1 MTYRFSHA
9 QDASGRL
16 HSQAMQTLTE
26 LNDQFGIPHV
36 LVFAEGKGGL
46 LCAQITTEACTA
58 TLYLQ
63 GSHLVH
69 WQPAGQKPVLF
80 LSDRSN
86 YAPGK
91 AIRGGVPVIFPWFG
105 ARTGARTDGPMHG
118 FARTQLWQV
127 AFAAVSGKDLH
138 LTLTLGPTDESRGLG
153 YDHFRVAYEL
163 ILGSTLTLRI
173 SVVNLDPEEQAG
185 TPMHFEEA
193 LHSYLAVGEPEHLR
207 IYGLGQT
214 EFLDKTDGFKRK
226 KQTDDVLTLHEQT
239 DRPYLNTTATV
250 TVEDPDLGRRL
261 VVAKQGSKT
270 TVVWNPW
277 SELAAKMSDFPAEGW
292 RGMTCIETANAAENA
307 VTLKPK
313 EAHTMEA
320 KISVEPFSG
329 SATERTQ

>member
-1 MTYRFSHA
+1 
-9 QDASGRL
+9 
-16 HSQAMQTLTE
+16 MQTLTE
-26 LNDQFGIPHV
+26 LNDHFGIPHV
-36 LVFAEGKGGL
+36 LTFAEGNGGL
-46 LCAQITTEACTA
+46 LCAQVTTEACTA

-86 YAPGK
+86 YKLGK

-105 ARTGARTDGPMHG
+105 QRTGDRTDGPMHG
-118 FARTQLWQV
+118 FARTQVWEV

-138 LTLTLGPTDESRGLG
+138 LTLTLGPTEESRGLG

-163 ILGSTLTLRI
+163 ILGSTLTMRI
-173 SVVNLDPEEQAG
+173 SVVNLAPEGQAG
-185 TPMHFEEA
+185 AQTGIPMHFEEA
-193 LHSYLAVGEPEHLR
+193 LHSYLAVGQPEHLR
-207 IYGLGQT
+207 IHGLGQT
-214 EFLDKTDGFKRK
+214 EYLDKTDGFKRK
-226 KQTDDVLTLHEQT
+226 TQTEDVLTLHEMT

-277 SELAAKMSDFPAEGW
+277 SEEAAKMADMQPEGW
-292 RGMTCIETANAAENA
+292 RGMTCIETANAAEDG
-307 VTLKPK
+307 VTLQPK

-329 SATERTQ
+329 SATERS